1 MKKIFRL
8 IFIYIYIGCSSFSL
22 SIFAEQTSKA
32 NIKEKLN
39 SDRVINSLDM
49 LQVHVFG
56 EPEFSGPN
64 NSGLDFRVSSSGEIS
79 LYLLGAVKV
88 AGKTPSEA
96 ERHIRALLMKG
107 YIRDPHVLVQVKT
120 YRVTNVTIMGQVGKP
135 GLVALPA
142 EQKIDIITGI
152 AQAGGFGQLAKTS
165 KIELTRDGITN
176 VYDLSKLKK
185 ETDPKKKVWLESGD
199 LIWVRESAF

>member
-1 MKKIFRL
+1 
-8 IFIYIYIGCSSFSL
+8 
-22 SIFAEQTSKA
+22 
-32 NIKEKLN
+32 
-39 SDRVINSLDM
+39 
-49 LQVHVFG
+49 
-56 EPEFSGPN
+56 
-64 NSGLDFRVSSSGEIS
+64 
-79 LYLLGAVKV
+79 
-88 AGKTPSEA
+88 
-96 ERHIRALLMKG
+96 MKG

-176 VYDLSKLKK
+176 TYDLSKLKK